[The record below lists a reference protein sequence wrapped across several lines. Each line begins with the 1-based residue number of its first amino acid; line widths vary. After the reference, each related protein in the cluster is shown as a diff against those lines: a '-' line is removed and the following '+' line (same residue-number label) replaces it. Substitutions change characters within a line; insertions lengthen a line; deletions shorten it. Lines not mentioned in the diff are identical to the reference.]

1 MRKSLAV
8 MAAMAATVMGA
19 QAAHADVTCEPG
31 ACVVTGTNTAAPN
44 AYFDVTP
51 SNVGPGYTGPINAN
65 IGNTLTGPS
74 NVFTNFTDTFEFLLP
89 QTGTGSGGVINL
101 ASVING
107 VGDINFTSILVNGV
121 AGVVSNVGSLSSAS
135 AAGVLLAA
143 GPNVITVSGQSKGTA
158 AYGGNISF
166 TPAVPEMA
174 TWGMM
179 ILGFIGMGAAMRRR
193 RTTVTFGGQRAF
205 A

>member
-19 QAAHADVTCEPG
+19 QAAYADVTCDPDG
-31 ACVVTGTNTAAPN
+31 CTSSS
-44 AYFDVTP
+44 AYFTVTP
-51 SNVGPGYTGPINAN
+51 SGIGPGYSGPINAA
-65 IGNTLTGPS
+65 IGNTLSGPS
-74 NVFTNFTDTFEFLLP
+74 DVFTSFTDTFNFILP
-89 QTGTGSGGVINL
+89 QDGVGSGGVINL

-107 VGDINFTSILVNGV
+107 VGDINFTSIFVNGV
-121 AGVVSNVGSLSSAS
+121 AGVVSNLGSLSSAS
-135 AAGVLLAA
+135 ASGQLLAA
-143 GPNVITVSGQSKGTA
+143 GPNTITISGQSKGTA

-179 ILGFIGMGAAMRRR
+179 ILGFIGVGAAMRRS
-193 RTTVTFGGQRAF
+193 RTTVTFGGKRAF

>member
-8 MAAMAATVMGA
+8 MAAMAATIMGA
-19 QAAHADVTCEPG
+19 QAAYADVTCDPDG
-31 ACVVTGTNTAAPN
+31 CVKTGTAIAAPN
-44 AYFDVTP
+44 AYFNVTP
-51 SNVGPGYTGPINAN
+51 SNVGPGYTGPINAS
-65 IGNTLTGPS
+65 IGNTLTGS
-74 NVFTNFTDTFEFLLP
+74 STVFTNFTDTFNFILP
-89 QTGTGSGGVINL
+89 QDGVGSGGVINL

-107 VGDINFTSILVNGV
+107 VGDINFTSIFVNGV
-121 AGVVSNVGSLSSAS
+121 AGVVSNVGALSSAS
-135 AAGVLLAA
+135 ASGLLLAA
-143 GPNVITVSGQSKGTA
+143 GPNTITVSGQSKGTA

-179 ILGFIGMGAAMRRR
+179 ILGFIGVGAAMRRR